1 MSNNLILKTINV
13 NKTFEVK
20 RNFFA
25 GESAARTTA
34 VKDVSVELT
43 KGKILGIAGESG
55 SGKTTFAKIVSGL
68 MEYDT
73 GEIFISGREIAG
85 YSEYDLAKKVQM
97 VFQDPFSSLNPKL
110 SVETIITEAIHPP
123 TNRLTIGGGVKTG
136 HKNAIIRAKEL
147 LDIVGL
153 NKDSL
158 QKYPHQFSGGQR
170 QRIAIA
176 RSLAVEPELLIADE
190 PVSSLDISVQA
201 QIMNLFL
208 DLRTRLGLSY
218 IIISHDLN
226 LLAAVSDE
234 IAIMQNGEIVEYGES
249 MNIMNKPENPY
260 TQKLI
265 SAIPA
270 LRQAQG

>member
-1 MSNNLILKTINV
+1 MSNDLILKTINV

-20 RNFFA
+20 RNFFSGG
-25 GESAARTTA
+25 GEIRINA
-34 VKDVSVELT
+34 VKDVSVALE
-43 KGKILGIAGESG
+43 KGRILGVAGESG

-73 GEIFISGREIAG
+73 GEILIAGREISG
-85 YSEYDLAKKVQM
+85 YSKYELAKKIQM

-110 SVETIITEAIHPP
+110 SVETIITEAI
-123 TNRLTIGGGVKTG
+123 RTG
-136 HKNAIIRAKEL
+136 HKNAIMRAREL
-147 LDIVGL
+147 LEIVGL
-153 NKDSL
+153 SEDSL

-170 QRIAIA
+170 QRIAVA
-176 RSLAVEPELLIADE
+176 RALAVEPELLIADE

-208 DLRTRLGLSY
+208 ELRERMGLSY

-234 IAIMQNGEIVEYGES
+234 IAIMQNGEIVEYGDP
-249 MNIMNKPENPY
+249 MKIMSNPENPY

-270 LRQAQG
+270 IQTG